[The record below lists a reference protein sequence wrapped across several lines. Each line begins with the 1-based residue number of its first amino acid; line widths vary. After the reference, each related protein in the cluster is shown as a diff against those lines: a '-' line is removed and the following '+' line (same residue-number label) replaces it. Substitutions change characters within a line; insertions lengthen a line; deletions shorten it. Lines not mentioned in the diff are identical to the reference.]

1 MEYNLFLLDGIIIA
15 MFIYKT
21 CSNTAMH
28 QNNKDNLVNSIHALQ
43 ILDEIAKG
51 NSITQ
56 RVLSKKLGIGLGM
69 VNSYLNRLARQ
80 GYIQIVQAE
89 RKRLHYLLTP
99 TGIAE
104 KSVLAYRYLKKSYQV
119 FTEARERVGDL
130 LKALESEGVESI
142 VFYKTTVVTEIA
154 LMALQNSSLDLVAIV
169 DDVGTGRKFLGYR
182 VLPVDVL
189 RQIAFDRL
197 IITAEDSVEKVAEHL
212 RQYGVEEKRIC

>member
-1 MEYNLFLLDGIIIA
+1 MASILL
-15 MFIYKT
+15 
-21 CSNTAMH
+21 CSYVKHSLRMMMH
-28 QNNKDNLVNSIHALQ
+28 QNNKEDHLNSVHTLQ

-51 NSITQ
+51 DSVTQ
-56 RVLSKKLGIGLGM
+56 RALSKKLGIGLGM
-69 VNSYLNRLARQ
+69 VNSYLNRLARE
-80 GYIQIVQAE
+80 GYIQITQAE

-99 TGIAE
+99 MGIAE

-119 FTEARERVGDL
+119 FTEARERVGDFL
-130 LKALESEGVESI
+130 RAMEMEGVESI

-197 IITAEDSVEKVAEHL
+197 IITADESVESAAEHL
-212 RQYGVEEKRIC
+212 RQYGVEANRICFLQ